1 MRAPPGWGD
10 PANNGCYPSPSSS
23 LTMNAA
29 SQLKDNA
36 ALVMDWFVNSP
47 ESGKI
52 LGLISGPPASNAQ
65 LAAVKELPDLD
76 RLDHNV
82 LDYAEAALAAAK
94 TAPPASRVDNEL
106 RDLMKKV
113 NEDVGFGRSTVQK
126 AAEDFVNLGN
136 NAIRRA

>member
-1 MRAPPGWGD
+1 
-10 PANNGCYPSPSSS
+10 
-23 LTMNAA
+23 L
-29 SQLKDNA
+29 Q
-36 ALVMDWFVNSP
+36 
-47 ESGKI
+47 
-52 LGLISGPPASNAQ
+52 
-65 LAAVKELPDLD
+65 DLD